1 MRPAHRVARPAL
13 LVTAAF
19 LLSACGIPTTG
30 VVEAGESA
38 TGIRPAATVYFL
50 KNRALTGVPRKVGRR
65 TEVEGAVAAAFN
77 GPDSAERRAG
87 LTSGLPALVND
98 PTVRTEGARVRIEL
112 DFATRPQLSAALK
125 QLSMSLSLSQL
136 VCTAAG
142 ARQAED
148 PDIGPVSVTVTA
160 SVGGAKGR
168 WRAEGNSSTRCSN
181 SRRTP
186 GAASRSG

>member
-13 LVTAAF
+13 LAAAA
-19 LLSACGIPTTG
+19 LLLCACGIPTTG

-50 KNRALTGVPRKVGRR
+50 KNRALTAVPRKVGRR
-65 TEVEGAVAAAFN
+65 AEIEGAVAAVFK

-112 DFATRPQLSAALK
+112 DFDTSPQLSAALK
-125 QLSMSLSLSQL
+125 LLSVTPSLNQL

-148 PDIGPVSVTVTA
+148 PDIGSVSVTVTA
-160 SVGGAKGR
+160 SAGDAKGR
-168 WRAEGNSSTRCSN
+168 WRAEGNSGTGCSN
-181 SRRTP
+181 ARRAP
-186 GAASRSG
+186 GAVSRPG